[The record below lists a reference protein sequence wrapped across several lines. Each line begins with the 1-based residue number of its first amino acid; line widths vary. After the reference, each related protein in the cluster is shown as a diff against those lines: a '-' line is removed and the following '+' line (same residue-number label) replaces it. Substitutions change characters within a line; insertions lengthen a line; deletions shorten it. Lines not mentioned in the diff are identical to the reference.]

1 MLNQQTYKVVS
12 DAQALADFINWLP
25 ELQAGETYYC
35 ALLARSKY
43 VRDLGIGTF
52 NSDRHQCSRFLTNP
66 DRLAAKIKQTEAP
79 VGSYVIKNIEIPQE
93 ALAFY
98 MNVNPRSHPKAQPLL
113 LEKIT
118 AAVVTRR
125 TDMNLQQMAI
135 SAVHHTL
142 GRKLFVDF
150 DFDDVDI
157 SAIVKDLKGEINPEA
172 VSVVQTR
179 GGYHTLVRLDT
190 IEKKYKNSWYTKFRK
205 ITGVDV
211 IGDTMLPV
219 PGTIQGGFVPVMKP
233 LSHYL

>member
-12 DAQALADFINWLP
+12 DTQALADFINWLP
-25 ELQAGETYYC
+25 QLQAGETYYC

-43 VRDLGIGTF
+43 VRDLGLGTF

-79 VGSYVIKNIEIPQE
+79 LGSYVIKDIEIPQE

-98 MNVNPRSHPKAQPLL
+98 MNVNPRSHIKAQPLL
-113 LEKIT
+113 LEKVT
-118 AAVVTRR
+118 ASVVTRR

-157 SAIVKDLKGEINPEA
+157 SDIIKNVKDVINPEA
-172 VSVVQTR
+172 VSVVTTR
-179 GGYHTLVRLDT
+179 GGFHTLVRLDAV
-190 IEKKYKNSWYTKFRK
+190 EKKFKNSWYVRFRSV
-205 ITGVDV
+205 TGVDV
-211 IGDTMLPV
+211 VGDTMLPV
-219 PGTIQGGFVPVMKP
+219 PGTIQGGFVPVMKSM
-233 LSHYL
+233 SHYL